1 MWRVELHAHTIY
13 SPDSLVSLEDFLA
26 ACRRKG
32 LDRVAVT
39 DHNTIEGA
47 LRLKEKAPE
56 LILIGEEIRTREGEV
71 LAYFI
76 EREIPK
82 GLPLMETI
90 ERIREQGGVV
100 ALPHPCDRARGSAVG
115 RRTAEAVIPLMD
127 AVEIFNARCV
137 FPGDNACAAALA
149 DRFHKPGF
157 SGSDAHTVWE
167 LGRAWT
173 ALPPFEDAEGFRQAL
188 FHARPNRRLSPF
200 WVHLC
205 STWAKWIRDRK
216 GGVRAGARG
225 R

>member
-1 MWRVELHAHTIY
+1 MWRVELHAHTRY
-13 SPDSLVSLEDFLA
+13 SPDSLLELEEFLEI
-26 ACRRKG
+26 CRRRG

-56 LILIGEEIRTREGEV
+56 RIIIGEEIWTREGEV

-82 GLPLMETI
+82 GLPLLETI

-115 RRTAEAVIPLMD
+115 RRTAEAILPLVD
-127 AVEIFNARCV
+127 AVEVFNARCL

-149 DRFHKPGF
+149 ARFGKPGF
-157 SGSDAHTVWE
+157 SGSDAHTAWE

-188 FHARPNRRLSPF
+188 SHARLTRRLSPP
-200 WVHLC
+200 WVHLL
-205 STWAKWIRDRK
+205 STWAKWRR
-216 GGVRAGARG
+216 RL
-225 R
+225 

>member
-1 MWRVELHAHTIY
+1 MWRVELHAHTVY

-47 LRLKEKAPE
+47 LRLKEKAPD
-56 LILIGEEIRTREGEV
+56 LIIVGEEIRAREGEV

-82 GLPLMETI
+82 GLPLPETI
-90 ERIREQGGVV
+90 ERIRAQGGVV
-100 ALPHPCDRARGSAVG
+100 ALPHPCDRARGSALG
-115 RRTAEAVIPLMD
+115 RGAAEAVMPWVD
-127 AVEIFNARCV
+127 AVEVFNARCV

-149 DRFHKPGF
+149 ARFGKPGF

-167 LGRAWT
+167 LGRTWT
-173 ALPPFEDAEGFRQAL
+173 AMPPFEDAESFREAL
-188 FHARPNRRLSPF
+188 RRARPTHRLSPF
-200 WVHLC
+200 WVHLF
-205 STWAKWIRDRK
+205 STWAK
-216 GGVRAGARG
+216 GVRALSKLRK
-225 R
+225 